1 MLAAVAFFSLMD
13 ALLKMLSG
21 SYPPMQVA
29 ALRGLGA
36 LPLVVAYV
44 LWRRQGRALFKV
56 RWPLHLLRGVLV
68 VAMLAL
74 FTFGLQ
80 TLGLAEAYT
89 LFFIA
94 PLLIAVLS
102 GPVLGEKV
110 RPAHWVALGVGLVGV
125 LVALQP
131 DERAL
136 LSVGGLAVLAAALG
150 YAISAVVGRVLTR
163 TDASATIVFWTTSM
177 LAVGAGALA
186 LPGWVAVAPQHWPL
200 VIGLAV
206 SGFLGQ
212 TAITEAFRHGQAA
225 VVAPLEYT
233 ALAWGMGLDYLLWQ
247 ALPGASTLVGGG
259 IVIAGGIFLV
269 RSERRR
275 HKKRLD
281 AVSSA

>member
-1 MLAAVAFFSLMD
+1 MLAAVGCFSLMD
-13 ALLKMLSG
+13 ALLKMLSV

-36 LPLVVAYV
+36 LPLVIAYV

-68 VAMLAL
+68 VAMLGM

-94 PLLIAVLS
+94 PILIAVLS

-110 RPAHWVALGVGLVGV
+110 RPAHWIALGVGLMGV
-125 LVALQP
+125 LVALRP

-136 LSVGGLAVLAAALG
+136 LSLGGLAVLAAALG
-150 YAISAVVGRVLTR
+150 YAVSAVVGRVLTR
-163 TDASATIVFWTTSM
+163 TDASATIVFWTTTM
-177 LAVGAGALA
+177 LALGAGVLA
-186 LPGWVAVAPQHWPL
+186 LPGWVPVAQQHWPM
-200 VIGLAV
+200 VVGLAIT
-206 SGFLGQ
+206 GFLGQ
-212 TAITEAFRHGQAA
+212 TAITEAFRHGQAS

-259 IVIAGGIFLV
+259 IVIAGGIYLL

-275 HKKRLD
+275 RYERVD
-281 AVSSA
+281 AAGSA